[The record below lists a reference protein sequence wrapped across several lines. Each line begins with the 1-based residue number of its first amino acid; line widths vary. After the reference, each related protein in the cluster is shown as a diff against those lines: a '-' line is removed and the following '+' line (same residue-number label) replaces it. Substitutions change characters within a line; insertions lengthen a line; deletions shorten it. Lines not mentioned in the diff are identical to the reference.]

1 MWVWDL
7 SERGASGQTGKQDK
21 RNLADVEQSKHYD
34 RKGWKVIRITCFKI
48 LAVINVR
55 EKRPLFNQVRRKL
68 SILMNVRLNQEWK
81 GAKRKLKIAR
91 FAIIWKIS
99 AAVALFVWLNGW
111 TSVPKCVPRAK
122 KFLPN
127 CSWLTRKSLVKK
139 GFLHLKKFEKLTIQ
153 FKPRRVCSS
162 ALDVIGCFAPFW
174 INVAI
179 EIPSESSTSYY
190 SVNLIL
196 R

>member
-1 MWVWDL
+1 MKSHKNNLFRNFSSNYCPRKKTTLQSSSQKTINFDECSTESGMKRRQTQTQNCPFRHNL
-7 SERGASGQTGKQDK
+7 ENFSRG
-21 RNLADVEQSKHYD
+21 
-34 RKGWKVIRITCFKI
+34 C
-48 LAVINVR
+48 
-55 EKRPLFNQVRRKL
+55 
-68 SILMNVRLNQEWK
+68 RL
-81 GAKRKLKIAR
+81 
-91 FAIIWKIS
+91 
-99 AAVALFVWLNGW
+99 WLNGC

-127 CSWLTRKSLVKK
+127 CSWLTRKSLVKE

-174 INVAI
+174 INVAN

>member
-48 LAVINVR
+48 LAVIIVR
-55 EKRPLFNQVRRKL
+55 EKRPLFNQVRRQL

-81 GAKRKLKIAR
+81 GAKRKLKITR

-99 AAVALFVWLNGW
+99 AAVAVFDWMVAEVSRNVSQGPKSFCQIAVGWLANH
-111 TSVPKCVPRAK
+111 
-122 KFLPN
+122 L
-127 CSWLTRKSLVKK
+127 
-139 GFLHLKKFEKLTIQ
+139 LKKAFYIW
-153 FKPRRVCSS
+153 R
-162 ALDVIGCFAPFW
+162 
-174 INVAI
+174 
-179 EIPSESSTSYY
+179 
-190 SVNLIL
+190 NLKN
-196 R
+196 